1 MKLQDLD
8 LAAVEETK
16 VESFICMLADIKL
29 LDAGVVHCV
38 DKDYKLD
45 ITSIEDLCKL
55 LDVPVRFQKR
65 VASISAYLWV
75 EIAAKLQV
83 AHNHDVRV
91 YFKGDTIKSIV
102 HVDSPDVSNGQMLDA
117 LLNNPVI
124 QNLDVTR
131 YSIDDDGILVTFT
144 DPARDFS
151 TGSWS
156 DLGNDIFRVGISFQG
171 NQLGHNRP
179 RLTEG
184 VERLICTNMTYMMMR
199 RHSYALNV
207 KRRSLDVLLE
217 ERFGTWSQNNT
228 IINLVNDRVNLLKN
242 TSASYLEVETVFYSL
257 ASLIDD
263 SECALVPDL
272 YDRIPVHSIAMAYGG
287 EHPLK
292 RSNKFKATAKTPI
305 NLYDLYNHLTD
316 VGSNNKKLSTEDSLS
331 LGILGGKFLMK
342 TPDLVDVAP
351 QTVIF

>member
-1 MKLQDLD
+1 MLVWFIAWTRIINSILPLSRISVNSLTCLYDSRSVWLALAPIFGLKLRLRFR
-8 LAAVEETK
+8 LHITM
-16 VESFICMLADIKL
+16 MLGCILRVTL
-29 LDAGVVHCV
+29 LNQ
-38 DKDYKLD
+38 LFM
-45 ITSIEDLCKL
+45 SIL
-55 LDVPVRFQKR
+55 LMFQTDR
-65 VASISAYLWV
+65 CY
-75 EIAAKLQV
+75 
-83 AHNHDVRV
+83 
-91 YFKGDTIKSIV
+91 
-102 HVDSPDVSNGQMLDA
+102 A

-263 SECALVPDL
+263 SECALVP
-272 YDRIPVHSIAMAYGG
+272 
-287 EHPLK
+287 
-292 RSNKFKATAKTPI
+292 
-305 NLYDLYNHLTD
+305 
-316 VGSNNKKLSTEDSLS
+316 
-331 LGILGGKFLMK
+331 
-342 TPDLVDVAP
+342 
-351 QTVIF
+351 